1 MDQLKEARAAL
12 EKGVEAKSFYRYFQN
27 LQMFNTINFLDSG
40 SEFMETALS
49 RGTLGGKRFE
59 SMQALVDRCLALHD
73 NRSSLGNFSYW
84 SISFRNNLL
93 RQLETVNEK
102 IQREDNDLQT
112 FEEAMMTTLLD
123 HNLSVNLLQV
133 IFSLCF
139 ACKK

>member
-1 MDQLKEARAAL
+1 MENQLDQLKEARAAL

-73 NRSSLGNFSYW
+73 NRSSFWKTSHLGAFLSGTTFSDSW
-84 SISFRNNLL
+84 
-93 RQLETVNEK
+93 RQSMKRYKEK
-102 IQREDNDLQT
+102 IMICRL
-112 FEEAMMTTLLD
+112 
-123 HNLSVNLLQV
+123 
-133 IFSLCF
+133 
-139 ACKK
+139 